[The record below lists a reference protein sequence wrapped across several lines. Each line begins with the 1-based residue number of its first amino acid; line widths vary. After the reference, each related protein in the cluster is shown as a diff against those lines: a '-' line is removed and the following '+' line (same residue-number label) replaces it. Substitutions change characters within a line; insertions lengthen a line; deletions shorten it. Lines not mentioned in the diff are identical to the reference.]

1 MGAAENG
8 LGIVNL
14 PDYVAQSF
22 LTAGRLKR
30 LMPSWQPHSR
40 EVNMLY
46 PERQYIPG
54 KVRLF
59 IEFTLARIAE
69 MPVNRSR

>member
-1 MGAAENG
+1 M
-8 LGIVNL
+8 
-14 PDYVAQSF
+14 
-22 LTAGRLKR
+22 TTGRLKR
-30 LMPSWQPHSR
+30 LMPRWQPHSR

-59 IEFTLARIAE
+59 IEFSLARIAE

>member
-1 MGAAENG
+1 MVQN
-8 LGIVNL
+8 
-14 PDYVAQSF
+14 S
-22 LTAGRLKR
+22 LTTGRLKR
-30 LMPSWQPHSR
+30 LMPRWQPHSR

-59 IEFTLARIAE
+59 IEFSLARIAE

>member
-1 MGAAENG
+1 
-8 LGIVNL
+8 
-14 PDYVAQSF
+14 
-22 LTAGRLKR
+22 
-30 LMPSWQPHSR
+30 
-40 EVNMLY
+40 MLY

-59 IEFTLARIAE
+59 IEFTLALIAE